1 MTIYCLPLISPGDYE
16 TFRRLLNND
25 LPDTYNEW
33 SNLHLKKLSDVR
45 RQGEVCQ
52 EIKVQPDEF
61 ARFAAASRYTPNYDL
76 LRHYVANISGGHPY

>member
-1 MTIYCLPLISPGDYE
+1 
-16 TFRRLLNND
+16 
-25 LPDTYNEW
+25 
-33 SNLHLKKLSDVR
+33 LKKLSDVR

-52 EIKVQPDEF
+52 EIKVEPDEF

>member
-45 RQGEVCQ
+45 RQGESLPGNQSRAGRVCA
-52 EIKVQPDEF
+52 V
-61 ARFAAASRYTPNYDL
+61 R
-76 LRHYVANISGGHPY
+76 GGEQVHAQL